1 MISSEQNFKLKSK
14 HINLKENQLSMLMK
28 VDFLMKVHGHTD
40 TQKLE
45 RDVLVNLTGEPKAE
59 PMPLVH

>member
-1 MISSEQNFKLKSK
+1 MNSSEQNFKLKSK
-14 HINLKENQLSMLMK
+14 HINLKENQLFMLMK

-40 TQKLE
+40 IQKLE